1 MGSSRRARNFVLGG
15 LLVLALIAT
24 GGAFTYHE
32 YEQSQYRDRIAL
44 ANDLRLLSQRLATS
58 SLEAAAG
65 SEQAFSDLQSL
76 RDDFEARLERIRTGG
91 EGLQPLPEPLQED
104 IATVDRE
111 WSAYRDHI
119 NTVILG
125 RSDIQLIT
133 EFSDAVAAFSP
144 ELSRL
149 SDDVVRRMTQI
160 GEPPEQVYVAARQT
174 MLIQRIANNLGRVL
188 QGGAEAAAAIERF
201 ERDAT
206 LYGRVLDGLIEGFAP
221 LGVEPVD
228 DPQARA
234 LLQEIATLFV
244 AFSEAVEGVLDT
256 STQVF
261 EVNAAA
267 SSVEASSGAMLETTG
282 AFETAITREAERA
295 GVTAL
300 IGFGFGGLALLLLI
314 AMGLFLYRD
323 TKRELAETEAQNERN
338 QQAIL
343 RLLDEMMNL
352 ADGDLT
358 VNATVTEDFTGAIA
372 DSMNYAIE
380 NLRTLVAT
388 INTVAADISES
399 SASTRS
405 QVLGLAEKS
414 EEQAREIQRAD
425 DAIDEVSRSVDKV
438 AQDAEQSASVAR
450 NSVEIASRGAGT
462 VRRSIEG
469 MDSIREQIQETA
481 KRIKRLGESSQ
492 EIGDIIGLIND
503 IAEQTNVLALNAAI
517 QASAAGEAG
526 RGFAVVA
533 DEVQRLAER
542 SSSATRQV
550 EGLVKAIQA
559 DTSEA
564 VSSMEQSTANVVQGA
579 ELAQAAGEALS
590 EIEQVS
596 ADLADLIDGI
606 SSSARKQSEMA
617 QDVTSIMAQIREI
630 TSETTQGTQSTAAA
644 IGDLAQLSAQLQS
657 SVSDFKLP
665 EPGSATEAVG
675 EDPDAVDPDP
685 DADTTS
691 SDEQRA

>member
-1 MGSSRRARNFVLGG
+1 MGSNRRARNLFLGG

-24 GGAFTYHE
+24 GAAFTYHE

-65 SEQAFSDLQSL
+65 SEQAFTDLRTL
-76 RDDFEARLERIRTGG
+76 RDEFETRLGRIREGG
-91 EGLQPLPEPLQED
+91 EGLQPLPEALQDD
-104 IATVDRE
+104 IAEVDRE
-111 WSAYRDHI
+111 WSAYRDEI

-160 GEPPEQVYVAARQT
+160 GEPADQVYVAARQT
-174 MLIQRIANNLGRVL
+174 MLIQRIANSLGQVL
-188 QGGAEAAAAIERF
+188 QGGAEAATAIERF

-206 LYGRVLDGLIEGFAP
+206 LYGRVLDGLIEGFVP
-221 LGVEPVD
+221 LGIEAID
-228 DPQARA
+228 DDQARA
-234 LLQEIATLFV
+234 TLQEIATLFV

-267 SSVEASSGAMLETTG
+267 SNVEARSGGMLETTG
-282 AFETAITREAERA
+282 EFENAIAREAEQA
-295 GVTAL
+295 GVIAG
-300 IGFGFGGLALLLLI
+300 IGFALGGLALLLLI

-388 INTVAADISES
+388 INTVSADISES
-399 SASTRS
+399 SATTRS

-665 EPGSATEAVG
+665 APGGLVDAADDVSE
-675 EDPDAVDPDP
+675 AVDPDP
-685 DADTTS
+685 DAGADP